1 LTQKYQSNDT
11 VDQFSK
17 LLVMS
22 GSSWNP
28 DNFSELCATA
38 LKSKDAI
45 LVEFCDKVTAME
57 WRLLL
62 DHCNDKVNVNPL
74 RF

>member
-1 LTQKYQSNDT
+1 
-11 VDQFSK
+11 
-17 LLVMS
+17 MS